1 MIGENFRAQMERIAR
16 AASDAGREAD
26 EIHLEMAVKYQSVER
41 ISAAIG
47 AGGTLMGHNLAQQLR
62 DTIPPLLDSHAAN
75 DAIDAIDVHFIGH
88 LQSNKI
94 NQVLPWISTLES
106 LDSLRLAIRL
116 SQAIERL
123 RARQQSEALPAAP
136 FSPVANPDTPL
147 DVYLQVNTSGEE
159 SKFGVH
165 PDAALDLAGEITALP
180 NVRLA
185 GWMTIGA
192 HVDDTAAIAASFAS
206 LRRLREAAHTQG
218 ILCGS
223 DGRELSMGMT
233 ADLPIAIAEGATIVR
248 IGTAI
253 FGPRPRK

>member
-26 EIHLEMAVKYQSVER
+26 EIRLEMAVKYQSVER
-41 ISAAIG
+41 ISAAIA

-62 DTIPPLLDSHAAN
+62 DTIPPLLDSPAAN
-75 DAIDAIDVHFIGH
+75 PAIDVHFIGH

-106 LDSLRLAIRL
+106 LDSLRLATRL

-136 FSPVANPDTPL
+136 FSPVADPDTPL

-223 DGRELSMGMT
+223 DGCELSMGMT

-253 FGPRPRK
+253 FGPRPKK